1 MPALVPWQQE
11 VEPTRGTITYHFCEL
26 IILPLAEKLQ
36 LPLTVECTWTMDHS
50 AKDPPHP
57 PCLETLMSSQ
67 LNCPRSSSPRSV
79 KIPVLLYLLRFNKA
93 ICNRKA
99 EVTVA

>member
-26 IILPLAEKLQ
+26 IILPRAEKLQ

-50 AKDPPHP
+50 AKDPPHS

-67 LNCPRSSSPRSV
+67 LNRPRSSSPRSV
-79 KIPVLLYLLRFNKA
+79 KIPLLLYLLRFNKA